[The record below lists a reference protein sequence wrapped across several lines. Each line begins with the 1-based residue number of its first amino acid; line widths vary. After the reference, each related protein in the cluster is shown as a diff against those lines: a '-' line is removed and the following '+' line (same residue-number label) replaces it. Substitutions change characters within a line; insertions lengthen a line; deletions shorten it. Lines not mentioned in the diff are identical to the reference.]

1 MSRHRILL
9 VTYPAQGHI
18 NPALQF
24 AKRLISMGAHVT
36 LPITRHLYRRL
47 IHLNSSLTTIPN
59 LSLTPFS
66 DGYDDGFMAIDR
78 TDADFNLYS
87 SQFNSRGSDF
97 VTNLILSAKQE
108 SQPFTCL
115 LYTLLLPWA
124 PRVARGFNLRSA
136 QLWIEP
142 ATVFDILYYYFHGYS
157 NHINNQH
164 KTTIELPGLPFTL
177 SPCDIP
183 SFLFRSNPSPLSF
196 VFPYFQ
202 EQFHELDVE
211 NNPIIL
217 VNTFEALEPEAL
229 RAVDTINNLKMIP
242 IGPLIPF
249 NSDASFS
256 GDLLQ
261 VSSDYVEWLN
271 SKPNSSVVYVSFG
284 SYFVLSQR
292 QTDEIARALLDCGFS
307 FLWVLREK
315 EEDLKFK
322 EELGEKGKIVKWC
335 SQMEVLSHSSLGCF
349 FTHCGWNSTLES
361 LVSGVPMVAFP
372 QWTDQ
377 KTNAKLVED
386 VWKIGVRVDGKVNED
401 GIVGRE
407 EIRRCLEVVMG
418 SGEKGEEM
426 KKNAKK
432 WKELAREAGK
442 EGGPAEKNLRSFL
455 EENA

>member
-1 MSRHRILL
+1 
-9 VTYPAQGHI
+9 
-18 NPALQF
+18 
-24 AKRLISMGAHVT
+24 MGAHVT
-36 LPITRHLYRRL
+36 LPITLHLYRRL
-47 IHLNSSLTTIPN
+47 ILLNSSITTIPN

-66 DGYDDGFMAIDR
+66 DGYDDGFMAIDH

-87 SQFNSRGSDF
+87 SQFNRRGSDF

-157 NHINNQH
+157 NHIDNENN
-164 KTTIELPGLPFTL
+164 TTIELPGLPFTL
-177 SPCDIP
+177 SPQDIP
-183 SFLFRSNPSPLSF
+183 SYLFLSNPSPLSF

-202 EQFHELDVE
+202 EEFHELDDE
-211 NNPIIL
+211 TNPIIL

-242 IGPLIPF
+242 IGPLIP
-249 NSDASFS
+249 SDTSLS

-261 VSSDYVEWLN
+261 VSSDCVEWLN

-284 SYFVLSQR
+284 SYFVLSER

-315 EEDLKFK
+315 TEDLKFR
-322 EELGEKGKIVKWC
+322 EEFGEKGKIVKWC
-335 SQMEVLSHSSLGCF
+335 SQIEVLSHSSLGCF

-386 VWKIGVRVDGKVNED
+386 VWKIGVRLDGKVNED

-407 EIRRCLEVVMG
+407 EIRKCLEVVMG

-455 EENA
+455 DDILEENE